1 MPLIISMPGADA
13 PKGSVPQQVSQLDF
27 YAMVMDAL
35 NIDTPVPDTSY
46 SLMPLLE
53 QLGKEEE
60 YERTFSVSELA
71 ESHKTRKMIL
81 AF

>member
-1 MPLIISMPGADA
+1 
-13 PKGSVPQQVSQLDF
+13 
-27 YAMVMDAL
+27 MVIDAL
-35 NIDTPVPDTSY
+35 NIDTPVPETSY
-46 SLMPLLE
+46 YLMPLIE

-81 AF
+81 SI